1 LSFELA
7 GDLLASGLG
16 LILAGC
22 IILGV
27 AWAALRVSQALAPA
41 RGDAA

>member
-41 RGDAA
+41 REDAA